1 MPKVVHFPS
10 TWRWQPFAMPSAFP
24 VPLVRPAPLE
34 LAEALVVHSSDA
46 HLLSLGLGRV
56 DMDLRWMWTWDRD
69 GVLRLFRSWTGREV
83 FRLRLTP
90 VDLVPGGRWRVAAA
104 EVEEGTDPGTTE
116 SMLRSVLAS
125 VRGVR
130 GALEDVPLDRESAL
144 RRGRDKDAPPLPT
157 DDQAQDVGRRLP
169 LCVVELRMLDRVVP
183 IPSDLL
189 LVDARAQD
197 DALQLRFSDGSLLWL
212 HQAWRVAVDDTLLA
226 TDVGS
231 VLLWPAAGWPL
242 SEAVGAWRVLR
253 THGVREEARD
263 PDGRPLQL
271 DALAPEQPLPRPDTL
286 VHLSLAAV
294 RPSDGR

>member
-1 MPKVVHFPS
+1 MPEVLHPS

-24 VPLVRPAPLE
+24 VPLVRPAPLQ
-34 LAEALVVHSSDA
+34 LADALVVHAPDA

-104 EVEEGTDPGTTE
+104 EVEEGTDPRTTE

-144 RRGRDKDAPPLPT
+144 RRGRDRDAPWPPPT
-157 DDQAQDVGRRLP
+157 DDQARDVAQRLP
-169 LCVVELRMLDRVVP
+169 RRVVQLRMRDRDVP

-197 DALQLRFSDGSLLWL
+197 DAVQLRFSDGSLLWL

-242 SEAVGAWRVLR
+242 SEAVGAWRVIR
-253 THGVREEARD
+253 AHGVQEEARD
-263 PDGRPLQL
+263 PDGRPIEL

-294 RPSDGR
+294 TPSDRR